1 MLTFVGLGLHD
12 IKDLTLR
19 GKEAIEKADVV
30 FAEFYTSHL
39 IGLSPD
45 DMSRALGK
53 EVKVL
58 SREEVEDGRII
69 LEESSSKNVVLLVA
83 GDPMVATTHVALR
96 IMAEERGIKTGIVHN
111 ASIVTAAPGLL
122 GLQHYKF
129 GRIVSLP
136 FPQEN
141 YFPTSAYDF
150 IAENFSRGL
159 HTLILLDINPRPM
172 TANEAM
178 QILLDM
184 EDRKKGGIF
193 NENTLIAVVA
203 RAGSPDYTVR
213 AGYMRNMMKEDFG
226 PPLHTVVLP
235 GNLHFAEAEALVKL
249 AGAPRD
255 IL

>member
-12 IKDLTLR
+12 IRDLTLR
-19 GKEAIEKADVV
+19 GKEAIERADVV
-30 FAEFYTSHL
+30 FAEFYTSRL
-39 IGLSPD
+39 IGLSPT
-45 DMSRALGK
+45 DMSRALGR
-53 EVKVL
+53 EVRVL

-69 LEESSSKNVVLLVA
+69 LEEASSKNVVLLVA

-96 IMAEERGIKTGIVHN
+96 IMAEERGIKTEIVHN

-129 GRIVSLP
+129 GRTVSLP

-213 AGYMRNMMKEDFG
+213 AGYMRDMMNEDFG
-226 PPLHTVVLP
+226 PPLHTLVLP